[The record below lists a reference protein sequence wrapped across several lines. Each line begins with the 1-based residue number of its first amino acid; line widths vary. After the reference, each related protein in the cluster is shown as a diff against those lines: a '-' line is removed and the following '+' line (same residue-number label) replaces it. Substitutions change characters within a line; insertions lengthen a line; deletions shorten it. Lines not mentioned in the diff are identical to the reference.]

1 MFFTRSQPFDP
12 VRSLAGSFE
21 YNRSIEIPFIQCS
34 LRCTACECYLYM
46 LLQAGDLHHGES
58 TCWFLCPD
66 GCSEHQGQVQSAK
79 CWDKK
84 PDKCFHSD
92 KIYVSKIK
100 DNQTAAKLLS
110 EKLQPVVCQDTT
122 DGGVSILAAS
132 GLSLINV
139 LCNR

>member
-1 MFFTRSQPFDP
+1 MEKVHD
-12 VRSLAGSFE
+12 G
-21 YNRSIEIPFIQCS
+21 
-34 LRCTACECYLYM
+34 
-46 LLQAGDLHHGES
+46 
-58 TCWFLCPD
+58 LCALTVVVSARAMYKP
-66 GCSEHQGQVQSAK
+66 QSAVIRNRINV
-79 CWDKK
+79 
-84 PDKCFHSD
+84 FIVI

-100 DNQTAAKLLS
+100 DNQTAAKLLP